1 MIDDAQDS
9 CFVCGGGQHP
19 DATADGGH
27 RFFSIAEAQ
36 REANELD
43 RRTSV
48 TYADGQTTPEAAYIA
63 EHRPN

>member
-1 MIDDAQDS
+1 MSNDTQDS

-19 DATADGGH
+19 DATADGGP
-27 RFFSIAEAQ
+27 RFLSIAEAQ
-36 REANELD
+36 RDADELD

>member
-9 CFVCGGGQHP
+9 CFVCGGGQHL
-19 DATADGGH
+19 DATAGGGH
-27 RFFSIAEAQ
+27 RFLSIAEAQ

-48 TYADGQTTPEAAYIA
+48 TYANGQATPEAAYIV
-63 EHRPN
+63 EHRPA